1 MLDHGAIGD
10 GGYTFG
16 ALHGA
21 IHKKLFP
28 AIKKLIICK
37 CNVNETYYGG
47 TPLRAAL
54 TCGRS
59 DSGDVRIV
67 KLLLKAKSRVDIQTV
82 GGIDTFSQDYKKTS
96 HLEIARK
103 YSNVKCIQAIDQA
116 I

>member
-1 MLDHGAIGD
+1 MDHGAIGD

-28 AIKKLIICK
+28 AIKKLILCK

-82 GGIDTFSQDYKKTS
+82 GGIDTFSPDYKKTS

-103 YSNVKCIQAIDQA
+103 YSNVKCIQANDQA